1 MQVHKLYN
9 HETINNYIMPGLG
22 TPLSGDGVSGIK
34 TFLKGAEDSTSVELT
49 KADLSWIEKF
59 ADPVQ
64 TAPLPER
71 IENTTVQLLHPK
83 SGITE
88 KLRAHGLLLS
98 LAQKEQS
105 KRVSSMRSS
114 SPNMLAES
122 LDSTRETR

>member
-1 MQVHKLYN
+1 
-9 HETINNYIMPGLG
+9 MPGLG